1 MPTKIDA
8 GGHGPGGESER
19 ASDLRDTCQ
28 GNYDPASGL
37 PKENTSQTTPHER
50 AEPGG
55 AVQGEPVPDLSEDA
69 ELPEG
74 LKREPKGPY
83 SRVKG
88 RGNDKVPDP
97 CPGRATANSKTLAPE
112 AGDK

>member
-19 ASDLRDTCQ
+19 ASDLRDTRQ

-50 AEPGG
+50 AQPSG

-88 RGNDKVPDP
+88 RGNDKVPDHV
-97 CPGRATANSKTLAPE
+97 PGVRPPIRKR
-112 AGDK
+112 

>member
-8 GGHGPGGESER
+8 GGHGPGVESER
-19 ASDLRDTCQ
+19 ASDLRDTRQ
-28 GNYDPASGL
+28 GNYDPATNP

-50 AEPGG
+50 AQPGG
-55 AVQGEPVPDLSEDA
+55 AVQGEPVPDFSEDA

-83 SRVKG
+83 SRTAG
-88 RGNDKVPDP
+88 RGN
-97 CPGRATANSKTLAPE
+97 SE
-112 AGDK
+112 